1 MLAAINRHLEAS
13 AQTIIDLQRDLV
25 AIPALGP
32 MNGGPGEKDKSD
44 FLKAWMRKLGFATVR
59 ELNAPDP
66 AVPCGYRPNLVAVIP
81 GRNSG
86 KTFWV
91 ISHTDI
97 VPPGDL
103 ALWSSDPYTLRIDG
117 DILIGRG
124 VEDNHQ
130 GVVCSLLVAKALLDL
145 GITPDLNYGVLL
157 VADEETGS
165 KYGLDYV
172 VKSHPELF
180 GPDDLFLVP
189 DFGEPG
195 SEMIEIAEKSM
206 FWLKVIVEGKQ
217 CHAST
222 PAAGINS
229 LVAAAALIT
238 QIPKLHQRFDRR
250 DPLFD
255 PPYSTFEPTKKEAN
269 VENINTI
276 PGRDVFYVDCRVMPG
291 YDLDEIL
298 SAIKQ
303 YGDAVEREH
312 GVAIS
317 YEFVQREQAA
327 EPTPADSEIV
337 TRLVDRVRRVFGNE
351 PKLQGI
357 GGGTVAAYLRR
368 AGHRAAVWSTLMHN
382 AHQPNERSSIIASIK
397 DAKVMAA
404 MLFDDQE

>member
-1 MLAAINRHLEAS
+1 MLAAINRHLES
-13 AQTIIDLQRDLV
+13 SSQTIIDLQRALV

-32 MNGGPGEKDKSD
+32 LNGGPGETEKTA
-44 FLKAWMRKLGFATVR
+44 FLKNYLENMGFAEVR
-59 ELNAPDP
+59 ELRAPDP
-66 AVPCGYRPNLVAVIP
+66 AVPCGYRPNLAAVIP
-81 GRNSG
+81 GRNTA

-103 ALWSSDPYTLRIDG
+103 ALWDSDPYTLKVDG

-130 GVVCSLLVAKALLDL
+130 GIVSSLVVAKALLDL
-145 GITPDLNYGVLL
+145 NIVPDMNYGVLL

-172 VKSHPELF
+172 VQHHSELF
-180 GPDDLFLVP
+180 GPEDLFLVP
-189 DFGEPG
+189 DFGEPT
-195 SEMIEIAEKSM
+195 SRMIEIAEKSM
-206 FWLKVIVEGKQ
+206 LWLKVIVEGKQ

-222 PAAGINS
+222 PKAGINS
-229 LVAAAALIT
+229 LVAAAKLIT
-238 QIPKLHQRFDRR
+238 RIPELHQRFDRR

-255 PPYSTFEPTKKEAN
+255 PPCSTFEPTKKEAN

-291 YDLDEIL
+291 YDLDEVVT
-298 SAIKQ
+298 AIKG
-303 YGDAVEREH
+303 YGDEVEREL
-312 GVAIS
+312 GVKIS
-317 YEFVQREQAA
+317 YEYVQSEQAA
-327 EPTPADSEIV
+327 DPTPADSEIV
-337 TRLVDRVRRVFGNE
+337 TKLMRCVRAVFGNE
-351 PKLQGI
+351 PQLQGI

-368 AGHRAAVWSTLMHN
+368 AGHKAAVWATLMHN
-382 AHQPNERSSIIASIK
+382 AHQPNERSSISCSIK

-404 MLFDDQE
+404 MLFD

>member
-1 MLAAINRHLEAS
+1 MLAAIHRHIESS
-13 AQTIIDLQRDLV
+13 AQFIIDLQRALV

-32 MNGGPGEKDKSD
+32 LNGGPGEKDKAE
-44 FLKAWMRKLGFATVR
+44 FLKPYLKDMGFAEVR
-59 ELNAPDP
+59 ELRAPDP
-66 AVPCGYRPNLVAVIP
+66 AVPCGYRPSLAAIVP
-81 GRNSG
+81 GANRA

-103 ALWSSDPYTLRIDG
+103 ALWDSDPYTLKVDG

-130 GVVCSLLVAKALLDL
+130 GVVSSLVLAKALLDL
-145 GITPDLNYGVLL
+145 KSTPALNFGVLL

-172 VKSHPELF
+172 VKHHPELF

-189 DFGEPG
+189 DFGEPN

-206 FWLKVIVEGKQ
+206 LWLKVVVEGKQ

-222 PAAGINS
+222 PKAGINS
-229 LVAAAALIT
+229 LLAASAFIT
-238 QIPKLHQRFDRR
+238 RVPSLHQRFPLQ

-255 PPYSTFEPTKKEAN
+255 PPHSTFQPTKKEAN

-276 PGRDVFYVDCRVMPG
+276 PGRDVFYLDCRVMPG
-291 YDLDEIL
+291 YDLDDIMA
-298 SAIKQ
+298 AIHEL
-303 YGDAVEREH
+303 GDEVEREH
-312 GVAIS
+312 GVSIR
-317 YEFVQREQAA
+317 YEYVQREQAA
-327 EPTPADSEIV
+327 PPTPADSEIV
-337 TRLVDRVRRVFGNE
+337 TLLVAAVRAVYHNE

-368 AGHRAAVWSTLMHN
+368 AGHKAAVWSTLMHN
-382 AHQPNERSSIIASIK
+382 AHQPNERSSISCTLK
-397 DAKVMAA
+397 DAKVMAT
-404 MLFDDQE
+404 MLSNA

>member
-1 MLAAINRHLEAS
+1 MLAAVNRHIESS
-13 AQTIIDLQRDLV
+13 AQTIIDLQRQLV

-32 MNGGPGEKDKSD
+32 LNGGPGEKDKTE
-44 FLKAWMRKLGFATVR
+44 FLKVYLKEMGFAEVR
-59 ELNAPDP
+59 EMRAPDP
-66 AVPCGYRPNLVAVIP
+66 AVPCGYRPSLAAVVP
-81 GRNSG
+81 GRNTA

-103 ALWSSDPYTLRIDG
+103 ALWNSDPYTLKVDG
-117 DILIGRG
+117 DIIIGRG

-130 GVVCSLLVAKALLDL
+130 GIVSSLVVAKALLDL
-145 GITPDLNYGVLL
+145 KATPDINYGVLL

-172 VKSHPELF
+172 VKHHPELF

-189 DFGEPG
+189 DFGEPK

-222 PAAGINS
+222 PKAGINT
-229 LVAAAALIT
+229 LLAASAFIVRV
-238 QIPKLHQRFDRR
+238 PELHQRFDRH

-255 PPYSTFEPTKKEAN
+255 PPHSTFQPTKKEAN

-276 PGRDVFYVDCRVMPG
+276 PGRDVFYLDCRVMPG
-291 YDLDEIL
+291 YDLDEIME
-298 SAIKQ
+298 AIR
-303 YGDAVEREH
+303 GIGADVEHEH
-312 GVAIS
+312 GVRIS

-327 EPTPADSEIV
+327 PPTPADSEIV
-337 TRLVDRVRRVFGNE
+337 TKLVAAVKGVYDNE

-368 AGHRAAVWSTLMHN
+368 AGHKAAVWSTLMHN
-382 AHQPNERSSIIASIK
+382 AHQPNERSSISCSIK

-404 MLFDDQE
+404 LLFDA

>member
-1 MLAAINRHLEAS
+1 MLAAINRHLES
-13 AQTIIDLQRDLV
+13 SSQTIIDLQRALV

-32 MNGGPGEKDKSD
+32 LNGGPGETEKTA
-44 FLKAWMRKLGFATVR
+44 FLKNYLENMGFAEVR
-59 ELNAPDP
+59 ELRAPDP
-66 AVPCGYRPNLVAVIP
+66 AVPCGYRPNLAAVIP
-81 GRNSG
+81 GRNTA

-103 ALWSSDPYTLRIDG
+103 ALWDSDPYTLKVDG

-130 GVVCSLLVAKALLDL
+130 GIVSSLVVAKALLDL
-145 GITPDLNYGVLL
+145 NIVPDMNYGVLL

-172 VKSHPELF
+172 VQHHPELF
-180 GPDDLFLVP
+180 GPEDLFLVP
-189 DFGEPG
+189 DFGEPT
-195 SEMIEIAEKSM
+195 SRMIEIAEKSM
-206 FWLKVIVEGKQ
+206 LWLKVIVEGKQ

-222 PAAGINS
+222 PKAGINS
-229 LVAAAALIT
+229 LVAAAKLIT
-238 QIPKLHQRFDRR
+238 RIPELHQRFDRR

-255 PPYSTFEPTKKEAN
+255 PPCSTFEPTKKEAN

-291 YDLDEIL
+291 YDLDEVVT
-298 SAIKQ
+298 AIKG
-303 YGDAVEREH
+303 YGDEVEREL
-312 GVAIS
+312 GVKIS
-317 YEFVQREQAA
+317 YEYVQSEQAA

-337 TRLVDRVRRVFGNE
+337 TKLMRCVRAVFGNE
-351 PKLQGI
+351 PQLQGI

-368 AGHRAAVWSTLMHN
+368 AGHKAAVWATLMHN
-382 AHQPNERSSIIASIK
+382 AHQPNERSSISCSIK

-404 MLFDDQE
+404 MLFDE

>member
-1 MLAAINRHLEAS
+1 MLAQLTRHIEAQS
-13 AQTIIDLQRDLV
+13 KMVIDLQRALV

-32 MNGGPGEKDKSD
+32 MNGGSGEKDKTE
-44 FLKAWMRKLGFATVR
+44 FLKGYLRDMGFAKVR
-59 ELNAPDP
+59 ELRAPDP
-66 AVPCGYRPNLVAVIP
+66 AVPCGYRPSLAAVVP
-81 GRNSG
+81 GADAS

-103 ALWSSDPYTLRIDG
+103 ALWDSDPYTLKVEG

-130 GVVCSLLVAKALLDL
+130 GIVCSLLVAEALLDQGL
-145 GITPDLNYGVLL
+145 TPPINYGVLL

-165 KYGLDYV
+165 KYGLEYV
-172 VKSHPELF
+172 VKHHADLF
-180 GPDDLFLVP
+180 GPDNLFLVP
-189 DFGEPG
+189 DFGEPT

-206 FWLKVIVEGKQ
+206 FWLKVVVEGKQ

-222 PAAGINS
+222 PDAGINS
-229 LVAAAALIT
+229 LVAASALIV
-238 QIPKLHQRFDRR
+238 QIPKLRQLFDRT
-250 DPLFD
+250 DPLFN

-276 PGRDVFYVDCRVMPG
+276 PGRDVFYLDCRVMPG
-291 YDLDEIL
+291 YDLDVIL
-298 SAIKQ
+298 AAIKGF
-303 YGDAVEREH
+303 GDQVERDY
-312 GVAIS
+312 GVSIS

-327 EPTPADSEIV
+327 PPTPADSEVV
-337 TRLVDRVRRVFGNE
+337 TRLVRSVKAVFGNH
-351 PKLQGI
+351 PRLMGI

-368 AGHRAAVWSTLMHN
+368 AGHKAAVWGTLMHN
-382 AHQPNERSSIIASIK
+382 AHQPNERTSIQNSIK

-404 MLFDDQE
+404 MLFD

>member
-1 MLAAINRHLEAS
+1 MLAAINRHLES
-13 AQTIIDLQRDLV
+13 LSQSIIDLQRDLV

-32 MNGGPGEKDKSD
+32 LNGGPGEMQKTA
-44 FLKAWMRKLGFATVR
+44 FLKSFMTSMGFSDIR
-59 ELNAPDP
+59 ELQAPDP
-66 AVPCGYRPNLVAVIP
+66 AVPCGYRPSLAAIIP
-81 GRNSG
+81 GRNTS

-103 ALWSSDPYTLRIDG
+103 ALWDSDPYVLKVDG

-130 GVVCSLLVAKALLDL
+130 GIVCSLMVAKALLDL
-145 GITPDLNYGVLL
+145 KITPDMNYGVLL

-172 VKSHPELF
+172 VKNHPELF
-180 GPDDLFLVP
+180 GADDLFLVP

-206 FWLKVIVEGKQ
+206 LWLKVVVEGKQ

-222 PAAGINS
+222 PEAGVNS
-229 LVAAAALIT
+229 LVAAAQLIT
-238 QIPKLHQRFDRR
+238 RIPQLHKMFDRQ
-250 DPLFD
+250 DPLFN
-255 PPYSTFEPTKKEAN
+255 PPYSTFQPTKKDAN

-291 YDLDEIL
+291 YDLDEIVA
-298 SAIKQ
+298 AIKTF
-303 YGDAVEREH
+303 GDEVERTH
-312 GVAIS
+312 GVSIR
-317 YEFVQREQAA
+317 YEYVQREQAA
-327 EPTPADSEIV
+327 DPTPAESEIV
-337 TRLVDRVRRVFGNE
+337 TRLIPRVRKIFGNN

-368 AGHRAAVWSTLMHN
+368 AGHKAAVWSTLMHN
-382 AHQPNERSSIIASIK
+382 AHQPNERSSISCSIK
-397 DAKVMAA
+397 DAKVMAS
-404 MLFDDQE
+404 MLFDI

>member
-1 MLAAINRHLEAS
+1 M
-13 AQTIIDLQRDLV
+13 
-25 AIPALGP
+25 
-32 MNGGPGEKDKSD
+32 
-44 FLKAWMRKLGFATVR
+44 GFAEVR
-59 ELNAPDP
+59 ELRAPDP
-66 AVPCGYRPNLVAVIP
+66 AVPCGYRPNLAAVIP
-81 GRNSG
+81 GRNTA

-103 ALWSSDPYTLRIDG
+103 ALWDSDPYTLKVDG

-130 GVVCSLLVAKALLDL
+130 GIVSSLVVAKALLDQK
-145 GITPDLNYGVLL
+145 ITPDMNYGVLL

-172 VKSHPELF
+172 VQHHPELF
-180 GPDDLFLVP
+180 GPEDLFLVP
-189 DFGEPG
+189 DFGEPT
-195 SEMIEIAEKSM
+195 SRMIEIAEKSM
-206 FWLKVIVEGKQ
+206 LWLKVIVEGKQ

-222 PAAGINS
+222 PKAGINS
-229 LVAAAALIT
+229 LVAAAKLIT
-238 QIPKLHQRFDRR
+238 RIPELHQRFDRR

-255 PPYSTFEPTKKEAN
+255 PPCSTFEPTKKEAN

-291 YDLDEIL
+291 YDLDDIVA
-298 SAIKQ
+298 AIKG
-303 YGDAVEREH
+303 YGDEVEREL
-312 GVAIS
+312 GVKIS
-317 YEFVQREQAA
+317 YEYVQSEQAA

-337 TRLVDRVRRVFGNE
+337 TKLMRCVRAVFGNE
-351 PKLQGI
+351 PQLQGI

-368 AGHRAAVWSTLMHN
+368 AGHKAAVWATLMHN
-382 AHQPNERSSIIASIK
+382 AHQPNERSSISCSIK

-404 MLFDDQE
+404 MLFDE

>member
-1 MLAAINRHLEAS
+1 MLAAINRHLDSS
-13 AQTIIDLQRDLV
+13 AQTIIDLQRALV

-32 MNGGPGEKDKSD
+32 LNGGPGETEKTAYLKSYMTD
-44 FLKAWMRKLGFATVR
+44 LGFAGVR
-59 ELNAPDP
+59 ELRAPDP
-66 AVPCGYRPNLVAVIP
+66 AVPCGYRPSLAAVIP
-81 GRNSG
+81 GRNTA

-97 VPPGDL
+97 VPPGDR
-103 ALWSSDPYTLRIDG
+103 ALWDSDPYTLKVEG

-130 GVVCSLLVAKALLDL
+130 GVVCSLIVAKALLEL
-145 GITPDLNYGVLL
+145 NVTPDMNYGVLL

-172 VKSHPELF
+172 VQKHPELF

-189 DFGEPG
+189 DFGEPA
-195 SEMIEIAEKSM
+195 STMIEIAEKSM
-206 FWLKVIVEGKQ
+206 LWLKIIVEGKQ

-222 PAAGINS
+222 PKAGKNS
-229 LVAAAALIT
+229 LVAAAKLIT
-238 QIPKLHQRFDRR
+238 RIPELHQRFARQ
-250 DPLFD
+250 DPLFN

-291 YDLDEIL
+291 YALEDVVA
-298 SAIKQ
+298 AIKE
-303 YGDAVEREH
+303 YGDDVEREF
-312 GVAIS
+312 GVS
-317 YEFVQREQAA
+317 VRYEYVQSEQAA
-327 EPTPADSEIV
+327 EPTPEDSEIV
-337 TRLVDRVRRVFGNE
+337 TRLVSRVRRVFGNE

-368 AGHRAAVWSTLMHN
+368 AGHKAAVWATLMHN
-382 AHQPNERSSIIASIK
+382 AHQPNERSSISCSIK

-404 MLFDDQE
+404 MLFDE

>member
-1 MLAAINRHLEAS
+1 MLAEINRHLES
-13 AQTIIDLQRDLV
+13 STQTIIDLQRALV

-32 MNGGPGEKDKSD
+32 LNGGPGETEKTAYLKSY
-44 FLKAWMRKLGFATVR
+44 MRDLGFSDVH
-59 ELNAPDP
+59 ELRAPDP
-66 AVPCGYRPNLVAVIP
+66 AVPCGYRPNLAAVIP
-81 GRNSG
+81 GRDTA

-97 VPPGDL
+97 VPPGDR
-103 ALWSSDPYTLRIDG
+103 ALWDSDPYTLKIDG

-130 GVVCSLLVAKALLDL
+130 GVVCSLIVAKALLEL
-145 GITPDLNYGVLL
+145 QVTPDINYGVLL

-172 VKSHPELF
+172 VKNHAELF
-180 GPDDLFLVP
+180 GPNDLFLVP
-189 DFGEPG
+189 DFGEPT
-195 SEMIEIAEKSM
+195 STMIEIAEKSM
-206 FWLKVIVEGKQ
+206 LWLKVIVEGKQ

-222 PAAGINS
+222 PKAGINS
-229 LVAAAALIT
+229 LLAAAKLIT
-238 QIPKLHQRFDRR
+238 RIPELHQRFDRQ

-291 YDLDEIL
+291 YDLEEVL
-298 SAIKQ
+298 AAIKGF
-303 YGDAVEREH
+303 GDEVEREC
-312 GVAIS
+312 GVSIS
-317 YEFVQREQAA
+317 YEYVQSEQAA
-327 EPTPADSEIV
+327 EPTPGDSEIV
-337 TRLVDRVRRVFGNE
+337 TRLVSRVRAVFGNE
-351 PKLQGI
+351 PRLQGI

-368 AGHRAAVWSTLMHN
+368 AGHKAAVWSTLMHN
-382 AHQPNERSSIIASIK
+382 AHQPNERSSISCSIK

-404 MLFDDQE
+404 MLFNA

>member
-1 MLAAINRHLEAS
+1 MLAAINRHLESS

-32 MNGGPGEKDKSD
+32 MNGGPGEKDKTE
-44 FLKAWMRKLGFATVR
+44 FLKPYLTRMGFAEIR
-59 ELNAPDP
+59 EMRAPDP
-66 AVPCGYRPNLVAVIP
+66 AVPCGYRPSLAAVVP
-81 GRNSG
+81 GQNTA

-103 ALWSSDPYTLRIDG
+103 ALWDSDPYTLKVDG
-117 DILIGRG
+117 DIIIGRG

-130 GVVCSLLVAKALLDL
+130 GIVSSLVVAKALLDL
-145 GITPDLNYGVLL
+145 KITPAMNFGVLL

-172 VKSHPELF
+172 VKNHPELF
-180 GPDDLFLVP
+180 GPDDLILVP
-189 DFGEPG
+189 DFGEPT

-206 FWLKVIVEGKQ
+206 LWLKVIVEGKQ

-222 PAAGINS
+222 PKAGINS
-229 LVAAAALIT
+229 LLAAATFIT
-238 QIPKLHQRFDRR
+238 RVPSLHQRFDRQ

-255 PPYSTFEPTKKEAN
+255 PPHSTFQPTKKEAN

-276 PGRDVFYVDCRVMPG
+276 PGRDVFYLDCRVMPG
-291 YDLDEIL
+291 YDLDEIMA
-298 SAIKQ
+298 AIKAL
-303 YGDAVEREH
+303 GDEVEREH
-312 GVAIS
+312 GVRIS
-317 YEFVQREQAA
+317 YEYVQREQAA
-327 EPTPADSEIV
+327 PPTPADSEIV
-337 TRLVDRVRRVFGNE
+337 RKLMAAVRTVYGNN
-351 PKLQGI
+351 PTLQGI

-368 AGHRAAVWSTLMHN
+368 AGHKAAVWSTLMHN
-382 AHQPNERSSIIASIK
+382 AHQPNERSSISCSIN

-404 MLFDDQE
+404 ILFDT

>member
-1 MLAAINRHLEAS
+1 MLAQLTRHIEAQS
-13 AQTIIDLQRDLV
+13 QMVIDLQRALV

-32 MNGGPGEKDKSD
+32 MNGGPGEKDKTE
-44 FLKAWMRKLGFATVR
+44 FLKGYLRDMGFAEVR
-59 ELNAPDP
+59 ELRAPDP
-66 AVPCGYRPNLVAVIP
+66 AVPCGYRPSLCAVVP
-81 GRNSG
+81 GTDTS

-103 ALWSSDPYTLRIDG
+103 ALWDSDPYTLKVEG

-130 GVVCSLLVAKALLDL
+130 GIVCSLLVAGALLDQGL
-145 GITPDLNYGVLL
+145 TPPINYGVLL

-172 VKSHPELF
+172 VKQHADLF
-180 GPDDLFLVP
+180 GPTDLFLVP
-189 DFGEPG
+189 DFGEPT

-206 FWLKVIVEGKQ
+206 FWLKVVVEGKQ

-222 PAAGINS
+222 PEAGINS
-229 LVAAAALIT
+229 LLAASALIV
-238 QIPKLHQRFDRR
+238 QIPKLHKLFDRT
-250 DPLFD
+250 DPLFN
-255 PPYSTFEPTKKEAN
+255 PPHSTFEPTKKEAN

-276 PGRDVFYVDCRVMPG
+276 PGRDVFYLDCRVMPG
-291 YDLDEIL
+291 YDLDEVL
-298 SAIKQ
+298 EAVKGF
-303 YGDAVEREH
+303 GDEVERNH
-312 GVAIS
+312 GVHIS

-327 EPTPADSEIV
+327 PPTPADSEVV
-337 TRLVDRVRRVFGNE
+337 TRLVRSVKAVFGNH
-351 PKLQGI
+351 PRLMGI

-368 AGHRAAVWSTLMHN
+368 AGHKAAVWGTLMHN
-382 AHQPNERSSIIASIK
+382 AHQPNERTSIQNSIK

-404 MLFDDQE
+404 MLFD

>member
-1 MLAAINRHLEAS
+1 MLAAINRHLES
-13 AQTIIDLQRDLV
+13 SSQTIIDLQRALV

-32 MNGGPGEKDKSD
+32 LNGGPGETEKTA
-44 FLKAWMRKLGFATVR
+44 FLKNYLENMGFAEVR
-59 ELNAPDP
+59 ELRAPDP
-66 AVPCGYRPNLVAVIP
+66 AVPCGYRPNLAAVIP
-81 GRNSG
+81 GRNTA

-103 ALWSSDPYTLRIDG
+103 ALWDSDPYTLKVDG

-130 GVVCSLLVAKALLDL
+130 GIVSSLVVAKALLDL
-145 GITPDLNYGVLL
+145 NIVPDMNYGVLL

-172 VKSHPELF
+172 VQHHSELF
-180 GPDDLFLVP
+180 GPEDLFLVP
-189 DFGEPG
+189 DFGEPT
-195 SEMIEIAEKSM
+195 SRMIEIAEKSM
-206 FWLKVIVEGKQ
+206 LWLKVIVEGKQ

-222 PAAGINS
+222 PKAGINS
-229 LVAAAALIT
+229 LVAAAKLIT
-238 QIPKLHQRFDRR
+238 RIPELHQRFDRR

-255 PPYSTFEPTKKEAN
+255 PPCSTFEPTKKEAN

-291 YDLDEIL
+291 YDLDEVVT
-298 SAIKQ
+298 AIKG
-303 YGDAVEREH
+303 YGDEVEREL
-312 GVAIS
+312 GVKIS
-317 YEFVQREQAA
+317 YEYVQSEQAA
-327 EPTPADSEIV
+327 DPTPADSEIV
-337 TRLVDRVRRVFGNE
+337 TKLMRCVRAVFGNE
-351 PKLQGI
+351 PQLQGI

-368 AGHRAAVWSTLMHN
+368 AGHKAAVWATLMHN
-382 AHQPNERSSIIASIK
+382 AHQPNERSSISCSIK

-404 MLFDDQE
+404 MLFDE

>member
-1 MLAAINRHLEAS
+1 MLAAINRHLESS
-13 AQTIIDLQRDLV
+13 AQTIIDLQRSLV

-32 MNGGPGEKDKSD
+32 LNGGPGEKDKTE
-44 FLKAWMRKLGFATVR
+44 FLKSYLQGMGFGEVR
-59 ELNAPDP
+59 ELRAPDP
-66 AVPCGYRPNLVAVIP
+66 AVPCGYRPSLAAVIP
-81 GRNSG
+81 GRNAA

-103 ALWSSDPYTLRIDG
+103 ALWHSDPYELKVDG

-130 GVVCSLLVAKALLDL
+130 GIVSSLVVAKALLDL
-145 GITPDLNYGVLL
+145 NITPDMNYGVLL

-165 KYGLDYV
+165 KYGLDFV
-172 VKSHPELF
+172 VKKHPELF

-189 DFGEPG
+189 DFGEPT
-195 SEMIEIAEKSM
+195 SQMIEIAEKSM

-222 PAAGINS
+222 PKVGINT
-229 LVAAAALIT
+229 LVAAAALIV
-238 QIPKLHQRFDRR
+238 QIPKLHQRFDRQ

-255 PPYSTFEPTKKEAN
+255 PPHSTFQPTKKEAN

-276 PGRDVFYVDCRVMPG
+276 PGRDVFYLDCRVMPG
-291 YDLDEIL
+291 YDLDEVL
-298 SAIKQ
+298 AAVKE
-303 YGDAVEREH
+303 YGDEVEREH
-312 GVAIS
+312 GVSIS

-327 EPTPADSEIV
+327 PPTPADSEIV
-337 TRLVDRVRRVFGNE
+337 TRLVDRVRRVFGNN

-368 AGHRAAVWSTLMHN
+368 AGHQAAVWSTLMHN
-382 AHQPNERSSIIASIK
+382 AHQPNERSSISCSIK

-404 MLFDDQE
+404 MLFDA

>member
-1 MLAAINRHLEAS
+1 MLAAINRHLDSS
-13 AQTIIDLQRDLV
+13 AQTIIDLQRQLV

-32 MNGGPGEKDKSD
+32 LNGGPGEKDKAE
-44 FLKAWMRKLGFATVR
+44 FLKVYLKDMGFAEVR
-59 ELNAPDP
+59 ELRAPDP
-66 AVPCGYRPNLVAVIP
+66 AVPCGYRPSLAAVIP
-81 GRNSG
+81 GRNTA

-103 ALWSSDPYTLRIDG
+103 ALWNSDPYALKVDG

-130 GVVCSLLVAKALLDL
+130 GIVSSLVVAKALLDL
-145 GITPDLNYGVLL
+145 KITPDINYGVLL

-172 VKSHPELF
+172 VKHHPELF

-189 DFGEPG
+189 DFGEPK

-222 PAAGINS
+222 PKAGINT
-229 LVAAAALIT
+229 LLAASAFIVRV
-238 QIPKLHQRFDRR
+238 PELHQRFDRH

-255 PPYSTFEPTKKEAN
+255 PPHSTFQPTKKEAN

-276 PGRDVFYVDCRVMPG
+276 PGRDVFYLDCRVMPG
-291 YDLDEIL
+291 YDLDEIMGVIR
-298 SAIKQ
+298 AI
-303 YGDAVEREH
+303 GTDVEREH
-312 GVAIS
+312 GVRIG

-327 EPTPADSEIV
+327 PPTPADSEIV
-337 TRLVDRVRRVFGNE
+337 TKLMAAVKGVFHNE

-368 AGHRAAVWSTLMHN
+368 AGHKAAVWSTLMHN
-382 AHQPNERSSIIASIK
+382 AHQPNERSSISCSIK

-404 MLFDDQE
+404 LLFDV

>member
-1 MLAAINRHLEAS
+1 MLAAINRHLDSS
-13 AQTIIDLQRDLV
+13 AQTIIDLQRALV

-32 MNGGPGEKDKSD
+32 LNGGPGETEKTAYLKSYMTD
-44 FLKAWMRKLGFATVR
+44 LGFAGVR
-59 ELNAPDP
+59 ELRAPDP
-66 AVPCGYRPNLVAVIP
+66 AVPCGYRPSLAAVIP
-81 GRNSG
+81 GRNTA

-97 VPPGDL
+97 VPPGDR
-103 ALWSSDPYTLRIDG
+103 ALWDSDPYTLKVEG

-130 GVVCSLLVAKALLDL
+130 GVVCSLIVAKALLEL
-145 GITPDLNYGVLL
+145 NVTPDMNYGVLL

-172 VKSHPELF
+172 VQKHPELF

-189 DFGEPG
+189 DFGEPA
-195 SEMIEIAEKSM
+195 STMIEIAEKSM
-206 FWLKVIVEGKQ
+206 LWLKIIVEGKQ

-222 PAAGINS
+222 PKAGKNS
-229 LVAAAALIT
+229 LVAAAKLIT
-238 QIPKLHQRFDRR
+238 RIPELHQRFARQ
-250 DPLFD
+250 DPLFN
-255 PPYSTFEPTKKEAN
+255 PPHSTFEPTKKEAN

-291 YDLDEIL
+291 YALEDVVA
-298 SAIKQ
+298 AIKE
-303 YGDAVEREH
+303 YGDDVEREF
-312 GVAIS
+312 GVS
-317 YEFVQREQAA
+317 VRYEYVQSEQAA
-327 EPTPADSEIV
+327 EPTPEDSEIV
-337 TRLVDRVRRVFGNE
+337 TRLVSRVRRVFGNE

-368 AGHRAAVWSTLMHN
+368 AGHKAAVWATLMHN
-382 AHQPNERSSIIASIK
+382 AHQPNERSSISCSIK

-404 MLFDDQE
+404 MLFDE